1 MSCHAIH
8 QIRRLDLTPG
18 LKEFL
23 KAIALYVEDDLAPTR
38 IFVEALADDM
48 SVTPRRI
55 QQLTRTAVDAGLLR
69 VTYNAGRKG
78 QNEYTLTLDNAK
90 VLSRNDRADTK
101 AKDSSLSTAK
111 DSSRKADTPS
121 VTAKDSSRNDE
132 AAPVSAKDSS
142 LSDLSAKD
150 SSPLYDDDSPTGEE
164 SSIREE
170 SSSVQRGEESFA
182 FQSDSEEDFAE
193 PADVPPDLSPYIA
206 ILTHNQFGGRPCYD
220 LAERA
225 AAERID
231 PGDLKRAMLYG
242 AFLENSRQTDNWR
255 GYFVTAVRNSGWGPL
270 VQASAGK
277 WKRPGGTAQPAAR
290 QPQEPDSYAAAL
302 ARLEARQRAER
313 GAA

>member
-78 QNEYTLTLDNAK
+78 QNEYTLTLENAK
-90 VLSRNDRADTK
+90 EISRNARAEAK

-111 DSSRKADTPS
+111 DSSRK
-121 VTAKDSSRNDE
+121 DE
-132 AAPVSAKDSS
+132 DEPVSAKDSS
-142 LSDLSAKD
+142 TSDLSAKD
-150 SSPLYDDDSPTGEE
+150 SSPLYDDDSLPGRE
-164 SSIREE
+164 SLVRGDQ
-170 SSSVQRGEESFA
+170 SSFKRGEESFA
-182 FQSDSEEDFAE
+182 FPPDSEEDFADDAE
-193 PADVPPDLSPYIA
+193 PPPDLSPYVA
-206 ILTHNQFGGRPCYD
+206 ILTFNEFGGQPCRD

-225 AAERID
+225 AAEGVD
-231 PGDLKRAMLYG
+231 PGHLKRAMLYG
-242 AFLENSRQTDNWR
+242 RHLENSRQTDNWR

-270 VQASAGK
+270 IQASAGK
-277 WKRPGGTAQPAAR
+277 WKQPGAAKRPATNGPTDAT
-290 QPQEPDSYAAAL
+290 PDTYAAAL
-302 ARLEARQRAER
+302 ARIQARERQER